1 MGHQRAAIHVSA
13 DDSGRGRSDIDDDDV
28 CKDAGP
34 DDEGDRHEDLDPF
47 VEAVRVEE
55 GDVGPFVEDPRGG
68 ERRGVEKIKY
78 RLRDVSAL
86 PTRKIHAA
94 LKAATGRRV
103 AMSAALY
110 AASATEYL
118 VSEVCELA
126 GDRR

>member
-1 MGHQRAAIHVSA
+1 M
-13 DDSGRGRSDIDDDDV
+13 
-28 CKDAGP
+28 
-34 DDEGDRHEDLDPF
+34 
-47 VEAVRVEE
+47 EE

-78 RLRDVSAL
+78 RLREISAL

-126 GDRR
+126 GDRRRDIVGKQGGTDADKVVTEGDVYYVLRGDEELNELTKHAFKPNWKR